1 MKTKKLIEL
10 LQEADP
16 SGERECV
23 VGNHDILDVSAE
35 PGYWDGAYEVLI
47 REEEN
52 PFYNVIG
59 AKITTKGIKVV
70 INTLSIKS
78 AIWESDSY
86 GEHFPVEIDTTYVR
100 PESNQRY
107 HDLVEKWRVKP
118 RKYYESKKG
127 KKS

>member
-23 VGNHDILDVSAE
+23 VGSHDILDVSAE

-47 REEEN
+47 REENN
-52 PFYNVIG
+52 PYYNVIG

-70 INTLSIKS
+70 IDTLSIKN
-78 AIWESDSY
+78 ALWDCDAR
-86 GEHFPVEIDTTYVR
+86 GGHFPVEIDTTYAR
-100 PESNQRY
+100 PESNKKY
-107 HDLVEKWRVKP
+107 HDLVEEWRVKP
-118 RKYYESKKG
+118 RKYYESKKER
-127 KKS
+127 KS